1 MMNLNKTST
10 QPVQDFQFD
19 FCLIIRYNTHRFSH
33 FVFMKS
39 ADYYRAV
46 LLGVVVGMGFLSLFY
61 VFMGPVENVEALE
74 PKGNFE
80 VVDTYRG
87 CDVVRYTDG
96 SMATYKYF
104 LHCNN
109 TRPVYGEK

>member
-1 MMNLNKTST
+1 MTDYEYRKTLLLGAIIGASITILALHMTKPVT
-10 QPVQDFQFD
+10 QPV
-19 FCLIIRYNTHRFSH
+19 T
-33 FVFMKS
+33 
-39 ADYYRAV
+39 
-46 LLGVVVGMGFLSLFY
+46 
-61 VFMGPVENVEALE
+61 
-74 PKGNFE
+74 PKTNFE
-80 VVDTYRG
+80 VVDTYKG

>member
-1 MMNLNKTST
+1 MRLIVST
-10 QPVQDFQFD
+10 
-19 FCLIIRYNTHRFSH
+19 L
-33 FVFMKS
+33 
-39 ADYYRAV
+39 DYYRAV

-61 VFMGPVENVEALE
+61 VFLSPEENVKPVE

-104 LHCNN
+104 LDCN
-109 TRPVYGEK
+109 K